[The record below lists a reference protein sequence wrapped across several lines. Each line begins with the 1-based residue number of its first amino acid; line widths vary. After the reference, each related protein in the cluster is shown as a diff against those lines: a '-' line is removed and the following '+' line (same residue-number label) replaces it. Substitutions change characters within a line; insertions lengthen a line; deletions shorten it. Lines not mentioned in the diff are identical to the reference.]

1 MAENKHEE
9 IEKNQELFRRVETTC
24 KSRYN
29 ASSRLQWQ
37 HTFSQWTIAL
47 LSLTL
52 IIVPLIELSSIPV
65 AYSSSYV
72 DVMQII
78 LAALVLVY
86 SLLIGTENF
95 SRRSEKLHRCGLE
108 LGRLAR
114 QIKPYKEGEESG
126 IVKYEELQNRYYD
139 ILEKYE
145 NHARIDF
152 LFTRL
157 DMHQIYYPNQLI
169 RWSAFCLIWLRYF
182 FVYSGHF
189 LVIALVL
196 GWSAGMILW

>member
-1 MAENKHEE
+1 MVENKHEE
-9 IEKNQELFRRVETTC
+9 VDKYQELFRRVETTC

-52 IIVPLIELSSIPV
+52 IVVPLIQLSTIQVSYSN
-65 AYSSSYV
+65 AYV
-72 DVMQII
+72 NVMQII

-114 QIKPYKEGEESG
+114 QIKPYKEGEVPE
-126 IVKYEELQNRYYD
+126 VEKYEELQNRYYD
-139 ILEKYE
+139 ILKKYE

-157 DMHQIYYPNQLI
+157 DMHQTYYPRGDI
-169 RWSAFCLIWLRYF
+169 RAIAFAIIWVRYF

-189 LVIALVL
+189 VVITLVL
-196 GWSAGMILW
+196 SWSTGMILW